1 MHDFPARQTIKPGEI
16 AISLAILVTSWF
28 GREMEPAAVFCNNA
42 LSRLQEYIK
51 SKTVNTKVDT
61 AITKSKE
68 DS

>member
-1 MHDFPARQTIKPGEI
+1 
-16 AISLAILVTSWF
+16 
-28 GREMEPAAVFCNNA
+28 MEPAAVFCNNA

-51 SKTVNTKVDT
+51 SKTVNMKVDT